1 MAALLREKG
10 GAMRKYFIALVLMT
24 GGVLLGAAPVVAQ
37 TANTGTVQGV
47 VTDPTGSAIPGAP
60 LQLTDQAT
68 HQVRATSTNARG
80 RYTFVGVAPGVY
92 SVTAAATG
100 FQKAQQSGLTV
111 EVGQSYTINLKL
123 QLGAAT
129 QTVEVNDVAT
139 AELQTMDS
147 TVGSTIG
154 GETLLQL
161 PTLTRSAT
169 SLLLY
174 QPASMP
180 QQAPNQS
187 SRAGGQVAG
196 AGSEQNTITLDGGD
210 VSNTTAGNSDYFTGF
225 TGAPEGSIPTPVES
239 LQEFKVSTNNPN
251 ASFSGASGSEVML
264 VTKRGSD
271 SYHGSAYWYLQNDVL
286 DANSWNQNRLRQK
299 RPVSKD
305 NRVGGSLGG
314 YFPGL
319 PAKAKTYFYIN
330 WEGRWNSNNQ
340 LISRTVPTDTMRQGI
355 LQFRDGNGAV
365 QQYNL
370 GTAQSCGTT
379 GTGACDPRALGLNPL
394 VNTIWSKY
402 EPEGNDASIGD
413 GLNTTGFTQAA
424 NFPINDQFI
433 VTRVDHSFGQ
443 NWQLMASYRYFSE
456 AAAST
461 RQIDIGGIV
470 AGDTLGSPVSVSS
483 IPREPRYFV
492 AGLTGQLSPTLTNQ
506 LHFDYLR
513 DWWDWETLGAP
524 IQLPGLTDGAL
535 EIGGES
541 SNALIPMNIDTGDMR
556 MRAWLDHN
564 TSIRDDVSWLK
575 GTHLM
580 QLGASLSHS
589 YVQFN
594 RNDGQTGSSTYPV
607 YQLTSNAGIN
617 VPAAFRPPTCSATV
631 KASCLPSSQAGSW
644 NSDYADVLGMVDVGT
659 VLGTRSGNFAP
670 NPIGTYLFDT
680 ETYNN
685 TSLYANDSWHV
696 RPSLTLNYGLNWSVE
711 MPPTEAQGKQALMVD
726 AATND
731 VISPTA
737 YLAAREQAASK
748 GQIYNPV
755 LGFEPI
761 GKTGLNYPWKPVY
774 NDFAPRL
781 ALAWNPTIRGGW
793 LGSLF
798 GGDHTVLRGGYA
810 RVYDRLV
817 GEQKAI
823 NNLQGLGF
831 SQTLTCIGP
840 TSSGG
845 CAGEQGADPT
855 TAFRIGTDGAAVAIP
870 ALTSVPAPLIPGTV
884 AGANTSFAP
893 TTYQMDPN
901 YKPGPSNEFDATL
914 QRAINAN
921 MVLELGYIGR
931 SASGLYAP
939 VQLNQVPYMMTEG
952 GQSFAAAWDGLA
964 ANVAAGG
971 AVTPQPWF
979 ETALAGSKLC
989 AGASCTAGVAA
1000 KYGSDLQN
1008 QKVTSLWN
1016 AIQPS
1021 FAMGP
1026 VTASNT
1032 QVQSLFFW
1040 SNQARSNY
1048 NAGFAALHIRNLHGL
1063 TLDGNLTWSHALG
1076 NKSEDQDDDTAL
1088 SNSFDP
1094 NYDYGTLVFDRR
1106 LVLNVLGS
1114 YNLPFGKG
1122 DNSFAHRL
1130 ERDWILSPIFSWY
1143 SGLPINVSDGSR
1155 QEWGQTS
1162 AVGADAILT
1171 AGNDFGHNLHQGV
1184 AGSGGIGTTGDP
1196 SKGGTGLS
1204 LFANPAAV
1212 YADFRP
1218 VVLGVDTTSMG
1229 GQIRGMGQWNTDVAL
1244 ARKLQV
1250 TERLSAT
1257 VNAQVFNL
1265 FNHVQFAD
1273 PSMNLQSPQSFGVV
1287 RSQENAPRLVEL
1299 GLHLDF

>member
-1 MAALLREKG
+1 
-10 GAMRKYFIALVLMT
+10 MRKHVTGVMLLVL
-24 GGVLLGAAPVVAQ
+24 GGMLYCAPLAAQ
-37 TANTGTVQGV
+37 TSNTGTVIGL
-47 VTDPTGSAIPGAP
+47 VTDPSGAAVPGAP
-60 LQLTDQAT
+60 IQLTDQAT
-68 HQVRATSTNARG
+68 HQVRATSTNVQG
-80 RYTFVGVAPGVY
+80 RYSFVGVAPGVY
-92 SVTAAATG
+92 ALTATATG
-100 FQKAQQSGLTV
+100 FQKSQQTGLTI
-111 EVGQSYTINLKL
+111 EVGKSYTVNLKL

-147 TVGSTIG
+147 TVGSTIS

-180 QQAPNQS
+180 QQAPNES
-187 SRAGGQVAG
+187 SRDGGQVAG

-251 ASFSGASGSEVML
+251 ASFSGASGSDVML
-264 VTKRGSD
+264 VTKRGTD
-271 SYHGSAYWYLQNDVL
+271 TFHGSAYWYLQNDVL
-286 DANSWNQNRLRQK
+286 DANSWNLNRLNQD

-305 NRVGGSLGG
+305 NRVGASLGG

-330 WEGRWNSNNQ
+330 WEGRWNSNDQ

-355 LQFRDGNGAV
+355 LQFRDASGNV
-365 QQYNL
+365 VQYNL
-370 GTAQSCGTT
+370 ASAQTCGST
-379 GTGACDPRALGLNPL
+379 GAGACDPRGLGLNPL

-402 EPEGNDASIGD
+402 EPEGNDSSIGD
-413 GLNTTGFTQAA
+413 GLNTTGFTKAA
-424 NFPINDQFI
+424 SFPIDDQFI
-433 VTRVDHSFGQ
+433 VTRLDHSFGP

-456 AAAST
+456 SAAST
-461 RQIDIGGIV
+461 RQIDIGGFV
-470 AGDTLGSPVSVSS
+470 SGDTLGTPVSVSN
-483 IPREPRYFV
+483 IPREPRYLV
-492 AGLTGQLSPTLTNQ
+492 TGLTGQLSPTVTNQ

-524 IQLPGLTDGAL
+524 IQLPGQTDGAL
-535 EIGGES
+535 EIGGET

-564 TSIRDDVSWLK
+564 SAIRDDLSWLK
-575 GTHLM
+575 GTHLI
-580 QLGASLSHS
+580 QLGADLSHS

-617 VPAAFRPPTCSATV
+617 VPSAYRPPTCSSKLTTN
-631 KASCLPSSQAGSW
+631 CLPSSQAGTW
-644 NSDYADVLGMVDVGT
+644 NTDYADVLGMVDVGT
-659 VLGTRSGNFAP
+659 VLGTRNGSFQP

-685 TSLYANDSWHV
+685 YSIYGNDSWHV

-726 AATND
+726 ASDND
-731 VISPTA
+731 VIYPTA
-737 YLAAREQAASK
+737 YLAAREQAAAK
-748 GQIYNPV
+748 GQIYNPT

-761 GKTGLNYPWKPVY
+761 GKTGLKLPWKAVY

-781 ALAWNPTIRGGW
+781 ALAWNPTVHGGW
-793 LGSLF
+793 LGSLM
-798 GGDHTVLRGGYA
+798 GGDHTVLRGGFA

-840 TSSGG
+840 TSTGG
-845 CAGEQGADPT
+845 CAGEQGADPAD
-855 TAFRIGTDGAAVAIP
+855 AFRIGTDGAAVPIP
-870 ALTSVPAPLIPGTV
+870 PLTSASAPLIPGTV

-893 TTYQMDPN
+893 TTYQMDPS
-901 YKPGPSNEFDATL
+901 YKPGPSNEYDLTL
-914 QRAINAN
+914 QRALNAN
-921 MVLELGYIGR
+921 MILELGYIGR
-931 SASGLYAP
+931 TASGLYAP
-939 VQLNQVPYMMTEG
+939 VQLNQVPYMMALD
-952 GQSFAAAWDGLA
+952 GQTFAAAYDA
-964 ANVAAGG
+964 IATDITAGG
-971 AVTPQPWF
+971 AITPQPWF

-989 AGASCTAGVAA
+989 TSSCSAGIAA
-1000 KYGSDLQN
+1000 KYSSDFTN

-1048 NAGFAALHIRNLHGL
+1048 NAGFAALHIRNYHGL
-1063 TLDGNLTWSHALG
+1063 TFDSNLTWSHALG
-1076 NKSEDQDDDTAL
+1076 NKAENQDDDTAL

-1094 NYDYGTLVFDRR
+1094 NYDYGTLRFDRR
-1106 LVLNVLGS
+1106 LVLNTLGS

-1122 DNSFAHRL
+1122 GQGFAAAL
-1130 ERDWILSPIFSWY
+1130 ERNWILSPIFTWY
-1143 SGLPINVSDGSR
+1143 SGLPINVSDGSG

-1171 AGNDFGHNLHQGV
+1171 TANSFGNNIHAGV
-1184 AGSGGIGTTGDP
+1184 AGSGTVGTTGDP
-1196 SKGGTGLS
+1196 TKGGTGLS

-1229 GQIRGMGQWNTDVAL
+1229 GQIRGMGHWNADVAL

-1273 PSMNLQSPQSFGVV
+1273 PSMSLQSPQSFGVIG
-1287 RSQENAPRLVEL
+1287 SQQNDPRLVEL